1 MSSRRPFDSVPRLRS
16 AQSRASERESRDAQ
30 AGVPSRVEGRRGLI
44 IIYTGNGKGKTTAA
58 RGMVLR
64 ALGHGWRVLVIQFF
78 KGDWPV
84 VFGEIEMAKRLAPQL
99 EVLQLGK
106 GFVKHMGDQ
115 KPFEEHLA
123 AAQEA
128 LRVARER
135 ITSGAYDLIVLDELI
150 YAIDYAGVQL
160 ISLEE
165 VLSLLDAKPPTL
177 HMVLTGRNAP
187 QALIDR
193 ADLVT
198 QMQEI
203 KHPWQQKIPAQVGVD
218 Y

>member
-1 MSSRRPFDSVPRLRS
+1 M
-16 AQSRASERESRDAQ
+16 
-30 AGVPSRVEGRRGLI
+30 
-44 IIYTGNGKGKTTAA
+44 YTGPGKGKTTAA
-58 RGMVLR
+58 LGLALR

-84 VFGEIEMAKRLAPQL
+84 VYGEVEMGKRLAPQL
-99 EVLQLGK
+99 EVLQLGR
-106 GFVKHMGDQ
+106 GFVKHMGDT

-123 AAQEA
+123 AAQQA
-128 LRVARER
+128 LAVARER
-135 ITSGAYDLIVLDELI
+135 ITSRAHDLIVLDELI

-160 ISLEE
+160 VSLEE
-165 VLSLLDAKPPTL
+165 VLGLLEVKPPAL
-177 HMVLTGRNAP
+177 HLVLTGRNAP

-198 QMQEI
+198 EMREV
-203 KHPWQQKIPAQVGVD
+203 KHPWQQKIPAQLGID

>member
-1 MSSRRPFDSVPRLRS
+1 MSP
-16 AQSRASERESRDAQ
+16 
-30 AGVPSRVEGRRGLI
+30 RRGLI
-44 IIYTGNGKGKTTAA
+44 IIYTGDGKGKTTAA
-58 RGMVLR
+58 LGMALR
-64 ALGHGWRVLVIQFF
+64 ALGHDWRVLVIQFF

-84 VFGEIEMAKRLAPQL
+84 VYGEVEMGERLAPQF
-99 EVLQLGK
+99 EVLQLGR
-106 GFVKHMGDQ
+106 GFVKHMGDN

-123 AAQEA
+123 AAKDA

-165 VLSLLDAKPPTL
+165 VLGLLDAKPPAIHL
-177 HMVLTGRNAP
+177 VLTGRNAP

-198 QMQEI
+198 QMGEV
-203 KHPWQQKIPAQVGVD
+203 KHPWQRRIPAQLGID

>member
-1 MSSRRPFDSVPRLRS
+1 MILRS
-16 AQSRASERESRDAQ
+16 RFARLTAQLPAES
-30 AGVPSRVEGRRGLI
+30 RRGLTI
-44 IIYTGNGKGKTTAA
+44 VYTGNGKGKTSASLGA
-58 RGMVLR
+58 VFR

-84 VFGEIEMAKRLAPQL
+84 VFGELEMAKRLAPQFEL
-99 EVLQLGK
+99 LQLGK

-115 KPFEEHLA
+115 KPFVEHLA
-123 AAQEA
+123 AAKDA

-135 ITSGAYDLIVLDELI
+135 ISSGAYDLIVLDEII

-160 ISLEE
+160 VSVDE
-165 VLSLLDAKPPTL
+165 VLELLDAKPPSL
-177 HMVLTGRNAP
+177 HLILTGRNAP
-187 QALIDR
+187 QAIIDR

-198 QMQEI
+198 EMTEL
-203 KHPWQQKIPAQVGVD
+203 KHPWQQKIPAQVGID

>member
-1 MSSRRPFDSVPRLRS
+1 MPTAP
-16 AQSRASERESRDAQ
+16 
-30 AGVPSRVEGRRGLI
+30 RRGLI
-44 IIYTGNGKGKTTAA
+44 IIYTGPGKGKTTAA
-58 RGMVLR
+58 LGMVLR

-84 VFGEIEMAKRLAPQL
+84 VYGELEMGKRLAPQF
-99 EVLQLGK
+99 EILQLGK

-123 AAQEA
+123 AAQHA
-128 LRVARER
+128 LGVAREK
-135 ITSGAYDLIVLDELI
+135 IASGAYDLIVLDELV
-150 YAIDYAGVQL
+150 YAIDYAGVSL
-160 ISLEE
+160 VSLEE
-165 VLSLLDAKPPTL
+165 VLGLLDAKPPSL
-177 HMVLTGRNAP
+177 HLVLTGRNAP

-198 QMQEI
+198 EMREI
-203 KHPWQQKIPAQVGVD
+203 KHPWQRKIPAQVGID

>member
-1 MSSRRPFDSVPRLRS
+1 MPT
-16 AQSRASERESRDAQ
+16 AS
-30 AGVPSRVEGRRGLI
+30 RRGLT
-44 IIYTGNGKGKTTAA
+44 IIYTGPGKGKTTAA
-58 RGMVLR
+58 LGMALR

-84 VFGEIEMAKRLAPQL
+84 VYGEVEMGKRLAPQL
-99 EVLQLGK
+99 DVLQLGR
-106 GFVKHMGDQ
+106 GFVKHMGDK

-123 AAQEA
+123 AAKDA
-128 LRVARER
+128 LKVARER
-135 ITSGAYDLIVLDELI
+135 IASGAYDLIVLDELL

-160 ISLEE
+160 VALEE
-165 VLSLLDAKPPTL
+165 VLGLLDAKPPAL
-177 HMVLTGRNAP
+177 HLVLTGRNAP

-198 QMQEI
+198 EMRGV
-203 KHPWQQKIPAQVGVD
+203 KHPWQRKIPAQLGID

>member
-1 MSSRRPFDSVPRLRS
+1 MSS
-16 AQSRASERESRDAQ
+16 
-30 AGVPSRVEGRRGLI
+30 RRGLI
-44 IIYTGNGKGKTTAA
+44 ILYTGNGKGKTTAA
-58 RGMVLR
+58 LGMTLR

-84 VFGEIEMAKRLAPQL
+84 VFGELEMAKRLAPQL

-106 GFVKHMGDQ
+106 GFVKHMGDA

-123 AAQEA
+123 AAQDA
-128 LRVARER
+128 LRVAREK
-135 ITSGAYDLIVLDELI
+135 IVSGAYDLIVLDEII

-160 ISLEE
+160 VSLEE
-165 VLSLLDAKPPTL
+165 VLRLLDAKPPLL
-177 HMVLTGRNAP
+177 HLILTGRNAP

-198 QMQEI
+198 EMREI
-203 KHPWQQKIPAQVGVD
+203 KHPWQRKIPAQEGID

>member
-1 MSSRRPFDSVPRLRS
+1 MSPAP
-16 AQSRASERESRDAQ
+16 
-30 AGVPSRVEGRRGLI
+30 RRGLTVV
-44 IIYTGNGKGKTTAA
+44 YTGPGKGKTTAA
-58 RGMVLR
+58 LGMALR

-84 VFGEIEMAKRLAPQL
+84 VFGELEMAKRLAPQF
-99 EVLQLGK
+99 EVLQLGR
-106 GFVKHMGDQ
+106 GFVKHMGDA

-128 LRVARER
+128 LRTAKAR
-135 ITSGAYDLIVLDELI
+135 ITSGAYDLIVLDEII

-160 ISLEE
+160 LSVED
-165 VLSLLDAKPPTL
+165 VLDLMAAKPPSL
-177 HMVLTGRNAP
+177 HLVLTGRSAP

-198 QMQEI
+198 EMREV

>member
-1 MSSRRPFDSVPRLRS
+1 MPTDP
-16 AQSRASERESRDAQ
+16 
-30 AGVPSRVEGRRGLI
+30 RRGLI
-44 IIYTGNGKGKTTAA
+44 VIYTGNGKGKTSASLGAA
-58 RGMVLR
+58 LR

-84 VFGEIEMAKRLAPQL
+84 VFGEVEMAERLAPQF

-123 AAQEA
+123 AAKEA
-128 LRVARER
+128 LRVAKEK
-135 ITSGAYDLIVLDELI
+135 ITSGAYDLIILDEII

-160 ISLEE
+160 VSVEE
-165 VLSLLDAKPPTL
+165 VLALLDAKPPAL
-177 HMVLTGRNAP
+177 HLILTGRNAP
-187 QALIDR
+187 QAIIDR

-198 QMQEI
+198 EMEEI
-203 KHPWQQKIPAQVGVD
+203 KHPWQQQIPAQVGID

>member
-1 MSSRRPFDSVPRLRS
+1 MP
-16 AQSRASERESRDAQ
+16 AAS
-30 AGVPSRVEGRRGLI
+30 RRGLTI
-44 IIYTGNGKGKTTAA
+44 VYTGPGKGKTTAA
-58 RGMVLR
+58 LGMALR

-84 VFGEIEMAKRLAPQL
+84 VYGEVEMGKRLAPQF
-99 EVLQLGK
+99 EVLQLGR
-106 GFVKHMGDQ
+106 GFVKHMGDA

-123 AAQEA
+123 AAKDA
-128 LRVARER
+128 LKVARER
-135 ITSGAYDLIVLDELI
+135 IASGAYDLIVLDELI

-160 ISLEE
+160 VTLEE
-165 VLSLLDAKPPTL
+165 VLGLLDAKPPML
-177 HMVLTGRNAP
+177 HLVLTGRNAP
-187 QALIDR
+187 QALIDW

-198 QMQEI
+198 EMREI

>member
-1 MSSRRPFDSVPRLRS
+1 MPTTS
-16 AQSRASERESRDAQ
+16 
-30 AGVPSRVEGRRGLI
+30 RRGLI
-44 IIYTGNGKGKTTAA
+44 IVNTGNGKGKTTASLGVA
-58 RGMVLR
+58 LR

-84 VFGEIEMAKRLAPQL
+84 VFGELEMAKRLAPQF

-106 GFVKHMGDQ
+106 GFVKHMGDA

-123 AAQEA
+123 AAKDA
-128 LRVARER
+128 LRIAKEQ
-135 ITSGAYDLIVLDELI
+135 ITSGAYDLIVLDEII

-160 ISLEE
+160 VSLED
-165 VLSLLDAKPPTL
+165 VLALLDAKPKAL
-177 HMVLTGRNAP
+177 HLVLTGRGAP

-198 QMQEI
+198 EMQEI
-203 KHPWQQKIPAQVGVD
+203 KHPWQQKIPAQVGID